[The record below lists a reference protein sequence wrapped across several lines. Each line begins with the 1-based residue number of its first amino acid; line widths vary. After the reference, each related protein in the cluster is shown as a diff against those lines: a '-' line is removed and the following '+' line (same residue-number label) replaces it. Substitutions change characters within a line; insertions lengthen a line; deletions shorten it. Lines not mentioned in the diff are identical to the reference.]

1 MKFEVSS
8 MDIQRA
14 RKAAMRNRS
23 YLACARC
30 KSGKNRC
37 SDYRPCKRCSK
48 SKSPCTDV
56 SKSSDAMGSALTAYH
71 DKKGSP
77 STLQTSSRNAQSPPE
92 IESGSQYHAMLSM
105 SQASDPARA
114 SYALREAANQ
124 AFLDPCFT
132 KWSLLSPGPAPL
144 LNSGFQRQEYS
155 LVHNQAR
162 VSTIGMDA
170 LCRPMIGPHIAQS
183 IIGAACLPVQQ
194 APFLPMTTLATHP
207 QLTIGQSSGS
217 VLLPP
222 TLAWLQALAA
232 SLAIPP
238 PHASA
243 SADLRRLP
251 V

>member
-1 MKFEVSS
+1 

-14 RKAAMRNRS
+14 RKTAMRNRS
-23 YLACARC
+23 YVACARC

-37 SDYRPCKRCSK
+37 SDYRPCKRFSK

-71 DKKGSP
+71 DTNGSS

-92 IESGSQYHAMLSM
+92 IESGSQSHAMLSM
-105 SQASDPARA
+105 SQASDAART
-114 SYALREAANQ
+114 SHTLREAANQ
-124 AFLDPCFT
+124 AFLNPCFT
-132 KWSLLSPGPAPL
+132 KWAIPSQAPGPAPL
-144 LNSGFQRQEYS
+144 LNSGFQRQGYS
-155 LVHNQAR
+155 LIHNQAG
-162 VSTIGMDA
+162 VSTIGIDA
-170 LCRPMIGPHIAQS
+170 LCRPMLGPHIAQS

-207 QLTIGQSSGS
+207 QLTIGQSRGS